1 MFKILPS
8 FYRSCLENQLQLAQ
22 LLQLEILVWMLQTFK
37 EVRLERLA
45 ALMPKPIK
53 YESRRRAI
61 QRFLVLP
68 IVSVPALWFPIVK
81 YLLRRQQRLFE
92 AKYKSAKRRRIA
104 KRKLKNYFF
113 VAIDRTQ
120 WRDKNLFVVSV
131 IWEKR
136 AWPVAWVLLDK
147 KGSSN
152 LREQQQ
158 LLRPVLRLLKG
169 YQFVVIGDR
178 EFSSVGLACW
188 LRQQDVKFVFRI
200 KQSTHIYLPAF
211 NYQPLRELG
220 LTPGTSLFL
229 RSVEVTHQSGYGTF
243 NLAAYWQRGYRKHHQ
258 TEGWYLL
265 TNLPCL
271 TSAVTAYKARFG
283 IEAMFKDCK
292 SGGYN
297 LEGSHANE
305 ARLLALVLLIAL
317 AYTCATFLGRTLKN
331 AGVQHYIARLTEL
344 TRTQRRHSSF
354 WVGLYGTVWVAGLE
368 FFADLA
374 ECFRRVSPHKLPY
387 FQKGLRVMALIQSS
401 V

>member
-8 FYRSCLENQLQLAQ
+8 FYGSCLENQLQPAQ
-22 LLQLEILVWMLQTFK
+22 LLELEILVWMLQTFK

-45 ALMPKPIK
+45 ALLPKPIK
-53 YESRRRAI
+53 FESRRRAI
-61 QRFLVLP
+61 QRFLLLP
-68 IVSVPALWFPIVK
+68 ILSVPALWFPIVK
-81 YLLRRQQRLFE
+81 YLLRRQQQRFE
-92 AKYKSAKRRRIA
+92 AKYKSAKRRRLA
-104 KRKLKNYFF
+104 NRKLRNYFF

-120 WRDKNLFVVSV
+120 WRDKNLFVVSI

-152 LREQQQ
+152 LKQQQ
-158 LLRPVLRLLKG
+158 KLLRPVLRLLKG

-188 LRQQDVKFVFRI
+188 LRQQHVRFVFRL

-211 NYQPLRELG
+211 NYQPLRDLG

-229 RSVEVTHQSGYGTF
+229 RSVEVTHQSGFGTF
-243 NLAAYWQRGYRKHHQ
+243 NVAAYWQKCYRQRRQ

-271 TSAVTAYKARFG
+271 TSAVIAYKARFG

-305 ARLLALVLLIAL
+305 ARLLNLVLLIAL

-331 AGVQHYIARLTEL
+331 AGVQNYI
-344 TRTQRRHSSF
+344 S
-354 WVGLYGTVWVAGLE
+354 GT
-368 FFADLA
+368 
-374 ECFRRVSPHKLPY
+374 
-387 FQKGLRVMALIQSS
+387 
-401 V
+401 

>member
-8 FYRSCLENQLQLAQ
+8 FYRSCLENQLQPTQ
-22 LLQLEILVWMLQTFK
+22 LLELEILVWMLQIFK
-37 EVRLERLA
+37 EVRIERLA

-53 YESRRRAI
+53 FESRRRAI

-81 YLLRRQQRLFE
+81 YLLRRQQRRFE
-92 AKYKSAKRRRIA
+92 AKYKSTKRRRLA
-104 KRKLKNYFF
+104 KRKLKHYFF

-120 WRDKNLFVVSV
+120 WKEQNLFVVSI

-188 LRQQDVKFVFRI
+188 LRQQDVRFVFRL
-200 KQSTHIYLPAF
+200 KQATHIYLPGF
-211 NYQPLRELG
+211 NYQPLSSLG

-229 RSVEVTHQSGYGTF
+229 PSVEVTHQAGYGTF
-243 NLAAYWQRGYRKHHQ
+243 NIAAYWQRCYRKNRPN
-258 TEGWYLL
+258 EGWYLL

-271 TSAVTAYKARFG
+271 TLAVTAYKARFG

-297 LEGSHANE
+297 LEGSHANK

-317 AYTCATFLGRTLKN
+317 AYTCASFLGRTLKN
-331 AGVQHYIARLTEL
+331 AGVQHYISRLDEFRRL
-344 TRTQRRHSSF
+344 QRRHSSF

-368 FFADLA
+368 LFSDLA
-374 ECFRRVSPHKLPY
+374 YQFQRTTPHKLPY
-387 FQKGLRVMALIQSS
+387 FQQGLRIMALIQSS

>member
-1 MFKILPS
+1 MFNILPS
-8 FYRSCLENQLQLAQ
+8 FYRVCLGNQLQPAQ
-22 LLQLEILVWMLQTFK
+22 LLELEILVWMLQIFK

-53 YESRRRAI
+53 FESRRRAI

-68 IVSVPALWFPIVK
+68 IISVPALWFPIVK
-81 YLLRRQQRLFE
+81 YLIRRQQQRFE
-92 AKYKSAKRRRIA
+92 AKYKSPKHRRLA
-104 KRKLKNYFF
+104 KRKLRNYFF

-120 WRDKNLFVVSV
+120 WRDKNLFVASV

-136 AWPVAWVLLDK
+136 AWPIAWVLLSK

-152 LREQQQ
+152 LKEQQK

-178 EFSSVGLACW
+178 EFSSVGLASW
-188 LRQQDVKFVFRI
+188 LRQQNVKFVFRI

-211 NYQPLRELG
+211 NYQPLSSLG

-229 RSVEVTHQSGYGTF
+229 GSVEVTQQSGYGTF
-243 NLAAYWQRGYRKHHQ
+243 NIAAYWQRCYRKHRPD
-258 TEGWYLL
+258 EGWYLL

-317 AYTCATFLGRTLKN
+317 AYTCASFLGSTLKQS
-331 AGVQHYIARLTEL
+331 GVQNYISRLTEFARL
-344 TRTQRRHSSF
+344 QRRHSSF

-368 FFADLA
+368 FFANLA
-374 ECFRRVSPHKLPY
+374 DQFRRVSPHKLPY
-387 FQKGLRVMALIQSS
+387 FLQGLRVMTLIQSS
-401 V
+401 I